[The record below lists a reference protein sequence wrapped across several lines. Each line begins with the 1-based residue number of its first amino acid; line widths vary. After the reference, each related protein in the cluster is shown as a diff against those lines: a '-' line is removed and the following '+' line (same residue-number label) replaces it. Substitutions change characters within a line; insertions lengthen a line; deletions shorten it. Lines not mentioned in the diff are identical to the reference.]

1 MQQEHAYSTAD
12 VPTKGYVASLTTIH
26 CHLIEVAALC
36 GERGT
41 SRKGG
46 QTNLLPRRE
55 MGRAIGN
62 VSPVESFLSDRYSPL
77 VMTGEEAAKPIPI
90 APARMSCASRPLPV
104 SQRIEVRSF
113 NLV

>member
-62 VSPVESFLSDRYSPL
+62 VSPS
-77 VMTGEEAAKPIPI
+77 
-90 APARMSCASRPLPV
+90 SR
-104 SQRIEVRSF
+104 SQRQVLPSGHDRRGSSEAYPYSARKDVVRQSPPTGQPT
-113 NLV
+113 NRSAKL